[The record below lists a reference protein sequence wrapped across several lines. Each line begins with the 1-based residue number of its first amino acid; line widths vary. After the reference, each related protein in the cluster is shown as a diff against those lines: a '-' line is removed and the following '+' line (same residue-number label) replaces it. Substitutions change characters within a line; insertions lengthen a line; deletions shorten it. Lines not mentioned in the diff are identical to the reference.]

1 MLPRCCL
8 LLTLLLGVMLA
19 GGAARGESDFV
30 FFGPSPTR
38 NFQPIQLIFLNLPF
52 EKAATLRPRAGEIY
66 VASAEINEI
75 ATTTGPIESTLK
87 FETNRTV
94 LGGRYGV
101 ADRWEVGIE
110 LPFLSRFGGFQD
122 QFIDF
127 VEGVAGAGNAE
138 RDRWPNNSFGG
149 FSVRKNGTRVFEGR
163 RQYLEVG
170 DLAVE
175 VKREFDL
182 GEGLPI
188 LAGRAAVK
196 FPTGREGGVFGSGK
210 PDFGIGAAV
219 DYRVHRRVQ
228 TYLNLNL
235 VYPIGPVTAAELSL
249 NPILTQS
256 WAVEV
261 GVTEGLSLIL
271 HQAVYTSPFH
281 GTGTRLLDG
290 TPVEIGLGLNF
301 GPYDRVAFQLM
312 AIDNVSPVEPAADF
326 TLLLTGRVRL

>member
-1 MLPRCCL
+1 MFRRRCSL
-8 LLTLLLGVMLA
+8 FGVSLA
-19 GGAARGESDFV
+19 FLVGAAAARGDDDFV
-30 FFGPSPTR
+30 FLGPSPAR
-38 NFQPIQLIFLNLPF
+38 NFQPIQLVFLNLPF
-52 EKAATLRPRAGEIY
+52 ETAATLRRGE
-66 VASAEINEI
+66 VEFRVESAEINEI
-75 ATTTGPIESTLK
+75 ATTTGPIESRLK

-101 ADRWEVGIE
+101 ADGWEVGLE

-127 VEGVAGAGNAE
+127 VEGLFGAGNPE
-138 RDRWPNNSFGG
+138 RDWWPNNSFGG
-149 FSVRKNGTRVFEGR
+149 FSVKKDGTALFVGH

-170 DLAVE
+170 DLMLEA
-175 VKREFDL
+175 KREFDL
-182 GEGLPI
+182 GERWPV

-210 PDFGIGAAV
+210 PDFGIGAAA

-228 TYLNLNL
+228 AYLNLNL
-235 VYPIGPVTAAELSL
+235 VYPVGPVTAAELTL
-249 NPILTQS
+249 NPIFTQS
-256 WAVEV
+256 FAVEV
-261 GVTEGLSLIL
+261 GLWERFSVLL

-281 GTGTRLLDG
+281 GTDTRLLDG
-290 TPVEIGLGLNF
+290 TPVEIGLGLNL
-301 GPYDRVAFQLM
+301 GVGDRVAFQLL